1 MDTPENPELTALKVH
16 RESFKDSIA
25 FLSALP
31 DKENRKLTIAEE
43 RRRLAEVQARIDE
56 LSTPA
61 TDTQKT

>member
-1 MDTPENPELTALKVH
+1 VN
-16 RESFKDSIA
+16 RFKDSIA